1 MSVRARVPFGPSL
14 RLALSR
20 LGSEAHQ
27 GRWHRSPSLP
37 PVRVTGTPGAL
48 SSAAR
53 GALAGAAVVA
63 AKLITAVEVVVAVL
77 LAWVASLFLLA
88 WSVATLH

>member
-1 MSVRARVPFGPSL
+1 
-14 RLALSR
+14 
-20 LGSEAHQ
+20 
-27 GRWHRSPSLP
+27 
-37 PVRVTGTPGAL
+37 
-48 SSAAR
+48 
-53 GALAGAAVVA
+53 VVA